1 MMFPHVANEPILSL
15 TDEQSWQLLENAQH
29 GRLVVVV
36 NGTADIF
43 PVNYATQEGTLV
55 FRTAP
60 GSKLAQV
67 AVNESVVFETDGILS
82 DEAWSV
88 VVRGTA
94 ERLET
99 SAEVAKAEELDLRP
113 WVPTLKDNYV
123 RIVPHEIS
131 GRHFEFGAHPERE
144 I

>member
-1 MMFPHVANEPILSL
+1 MMFPHAANEPILSL
-15 TDEQSWQLLENAQH
+15 TDEQSWQLLENTQH

-36 NGTADIF
+36 NGAADIF
-43 PVNYATQEGTLV
+43 PVNYATQEDTLV

-99 SAEVAKAEELDLRP
+99 STDVAKAEELDLRP
-113 WVPTLKDNYV
+113 WVPTLKDTFV
-123 RIVPHEIS
+123 RIVPNEIS
-131 GRHFEFGAHPERE
+131 GRHFAFGPHPERE

>member
-1 MMFPHVANEPILSL
+1 MMFPHAANEPILSL
-15 TDEQSWQLLENAQH
+15 TDEQSWQLLENTQH

-36 NGTADIF
+36 NGAADIF

-99 SAEVAKAEELDLRP
+99 STDVAKAEELDLRP
-113 WVPTLKDNYV
+113 WVPTLKDTFV
-123 RIVPHEIS
+123 RIVPNEIS
-131 GRHFEFGAHPERE
+131 GRHFAFGPHPERE

>member
-1 MMFPHVANEPILSL
+1 MMFPHAANEPILSL
-15 TDEQSWQLLENAQH
+15 TDEQCWQLLENTQH

-36 NGTADIF
+36 DGTADIF
-43 PVNYATQEGTLV
+43 PVNFATQDRTLV

-60 GSKLAQV
+60 GSKLAQI
-67 AVNESVVFETDGILS
+67 AVNENVVFETDGILS

-99 SAEVAKAEELDLRP
+99 SAEVARAEALDLRP
-113 WVPTLKDNYV
+113 WVPSLKDHYV
-123 RIVPHEIS
+123 RIVPGEIS
-131 GRHFEFGAHPERE
+131 GRHFRFGPHPERE